1 MTVGV
6 IHFMS
11 ELGTHMIIWAHGCRG
26 TQMTV
31 GFIQVMPEM
40 LRDNQMTAGV
50 IFFVSG
56 ILRGT
61 QITGSATAIFFQ
73 ISKA

>member
-1 MTVGV
+1 
-6 IHFMS
+6 
-11 ELGTHMIIWAHGCRG
+11 
-26 TQMTV
+26 MTV